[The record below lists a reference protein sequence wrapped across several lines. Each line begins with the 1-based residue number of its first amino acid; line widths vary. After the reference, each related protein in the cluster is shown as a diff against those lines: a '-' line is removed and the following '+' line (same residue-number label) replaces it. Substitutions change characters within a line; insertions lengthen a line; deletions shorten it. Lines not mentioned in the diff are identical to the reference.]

1 LRELAEMRVQ
11 VEDKSRLKHTA
22 AMLDAAAIEA
32 HNSLW
37 EEATDWQAQLDAV
50 LGSDLGNIDRG
61 NAAQE
66 HIAGIQ
72 AEPGRAERD
81 VIGLRTQEEAKL
93 ERAQK
98 EILGL
103 QAQHAI
109 SASHIKNAWKEIV
122 ELQAQLTSS
131 SAQHGNVT
139 ADLEIAR
146 AEVAKLQAELMFLTE
161 QHGGSA
167 ANLESVKQEIN
178 RLEAELLQ
186 YRSSAVDL
194 QSARNEI
201 VGLQAQMKYVIG
213 QHGASI
219 AQLASA

>member
-1 LRELAEMRVQ
+1 LQRWGFKL
-11 VEDKSRLKHTA
+11 EDKSRLKHTA

-32 HNSLW
+32 HNSLQLW

-72 AEPGRAERD
+72 AEPGRAEKD
-81 VIGLRTQEEAKL
+81 VTGLGTQQEAEL

-109 SASHIKNAWKEIV
+109 SVSHIKNAWKEIV

-139 ADLEIAR
+139 ADLEIAG
-146 AEVAKLQAELMFLTE
+146 AEVANLQAELTFLTE
-161 QHGGSA
+161 QHFSA

-194 QSARNEI
+194 HNARNEI
-201 VGLQAQMKYVIG
+201 VGLQAQMKYAIG
-213 QHGASI
+213 QHGVSI

>member
-1 LRELAEMRVQ
+1 MESKLLLAHEELAESQTALSVAESENAKVLRELVEMRVQ
-11 VEDKSRLKHTA
+11 LEDKSRLKHTA

-32 HNSLW
+32 HNSSQLW

-50 LGSDLGNIDRG
+50 LGSDFGNIDRG

-81 VIGLRTQEEAKL
+81 VIGLGNQQEAEL
-93 ERAQK
+93 ERAQ
-98 EILGL
+98 
-103 QAQHAI
+103 
-109 SASHIKNAWKEIV
+109 KEIV

-139 ADLEIAR
+139 VDLEIAR

-194 QSARNEI
+194 QNARNEI
-201 VGLQAQMKYVIG
+201 VGLQAQMN
-213 QHGASI
+213 
-219 AQLASA
+219 

>member
-1 LRELAEMRVQ
+1 
-11 VEDKSRLKHTA
+11 
-22 AMLDAAAIEA
+22 MLVAAAIEA
-32 HNSLW
+32 HNSLQLW

-50 LGSDLGNIDRG
+50 LGSDLGNIDMG

-72 AEPGRAERD
+72 AEPGRAER
-81 VIGLRTQEEAKL
+81 VLGLGTQQEAEL

-186 YRSSAVDL
+186 YRSSIVDL
-194 QSARNEI
+194 QNTRNEI
-201 VGLQAQMKYVIG
+201 VGLQAQMKYAIG